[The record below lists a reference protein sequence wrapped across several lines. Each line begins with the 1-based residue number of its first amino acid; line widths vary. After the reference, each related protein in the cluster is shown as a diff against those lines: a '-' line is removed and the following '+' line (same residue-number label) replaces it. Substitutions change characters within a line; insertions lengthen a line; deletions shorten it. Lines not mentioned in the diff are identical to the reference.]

1 MKWVQ
6 PAHPCFVPIPAF
18 APCPGSSR
26 VAFPRAVHSREA
38 AAALT
43 SGCIDLDSSAVIRIH
58 VLAAEDFP
66 RTRMAPNTQ
75 RIEVTLETLL
85 ESVDLA
91 ESITMRIAEA
101 AGFPDEEIHKIGM
114 AVREGVINAY
124 NYGNQQD
131 RQKKILMTVELAPE
145 NMTVK
150 VIDQGQ
156 GFELTEIPDPL
167 AEENLLRTSG
177 RGLFLMRAFMDEF
190 KVERGPE
197 GGAQLVMIK
206 KLPHVLSDNHK
217 HQPE

>member
-1 MKWVQ
+1 M
-6 PAHPCFVPIPAF
+6 
-18 APCPGSSR
+18 
-26 VAFPRAVHSREA
+26 A
-38 AAALT
+38 A
-43 SGCIDLDSSAVIRIH
+43 
-58 VLAAEDFP
+58 
-66 RTRMAPNTQ
+66 NTQ

-145 NMTVK
+145 DMTVRI
-150 VIDQGQ
+150 IDQGK

-206 KLPHVLSDNHK
+206 KLPHVHSGNGK
-217 HQPE
+217 HQSE